1 MTPKSPQAP
10 ASLPRYTPAAIITC
24 AAVAL
29 LAAAL
34 IGAGQ
39 FIVAGSSHK
48 AKVSDGVWTY
58 ATLQISGNDT
68 VTIYESESTTNLT
81 PPAGDPK
88 ALPRAQVY
96 NGKST
101 SFQPRRNLS
110 DGGTASSVRQ
120 RNTLP
125 LTMDRLDREG
135 WEVVVQLPSANGV
148 RLLIRKPR

>member
-1 MTPKSPQAP
+1 MTPNAPQTP
-10 ASLPRYTPAAIITC
+10 PRLHRLTPAAIITC
-24 AAVAL
+24 AVVAL

-34 IGAGQ
+34 VGAGQ

-48 AKVSDGVWTY
+48 AKISNGVWTY
-58 ATLQISGNDT
+58 ATLQISGNDR
-68 VTIYESESTTNLT
+68 VTIFESESTTSLT
-81 PPAGDPK
+81 SPAGDPK

-96 NGKST
+96 SGKNT
-101 SFQPRRNLS
+101 SFQPRRNLA

-125 LTMDRLDREG
+125 LTLDRLDREG
-135 WEVVVQLPSANGV
+135 WEVVVELPSADGV